1 MKFASLS
8 PLSRAVPI
16 RGSGSPNQEKATS
29 RNFSTVE
36 VPPVLS
42 CPLKDHV
49 KRTQP
54 AGAANAIAATAGYVA
69 ANQSA
74 QTGEEGPAKVETPEN
89 PNPAPVFN
97 LHPDAIPPDA
107 SELSITGGGFSEA
120 TEIYVD
126 DQPKAKS
133 SLLEVTD
140 KTLRIRFDP
149 AELFDKT
156 QIVVKARNPA
166 PGGGES
172 RLAIPVLE
180 PGG

>member
-1 MKFASLS
+1 
-8 PLSRAVPI
+8 
-16 RGSGSPNQEKATS
+16 NQEKATS